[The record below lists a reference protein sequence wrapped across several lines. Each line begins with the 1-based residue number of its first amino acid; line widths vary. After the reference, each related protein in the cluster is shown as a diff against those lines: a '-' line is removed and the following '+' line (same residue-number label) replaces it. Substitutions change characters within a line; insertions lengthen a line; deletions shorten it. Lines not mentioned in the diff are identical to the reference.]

1 VDGGSSPSLSSGCP
15 VTNETTTLL
24 INAVPLLVAAALYL
38 ALSALLLRSLLG
50 ARRQPTTSGLA
61 LFLLFAVVGVTAV
74 VLGVAKLGDSE
85 PLASSSPWPAFAM
98 TLLVLVPAVLLLA
111 RRDRELLVDPAGR
124 VRAAEEAASERERE
138 VGAMSRLSSALS
150 RSLSAKEASENLFD
164 ELEHSLGVEAALLA
178 VVDDTERRATGFAA
192 RGADEDW
199 WKQIEIDLV
208 EDPGGIAAVARERA
222 AFAVYDVEAAPH
234 VSRALDTV
242 PAKSAA
248 FLPLVSE
255 DRLTGVLVMVVISE
269 RRYFSASE
277 LEFFQ
282 RLANETALALGRSRS
297 SEALEA
303 ALERERLV
311 AAISRQ
317 VRSEFDL
324 DDVLAVAVRE
334 TARALKVS
342 RCFIRLV
349 EPGGAMPIL
358 SEWTAPGHDP
368 VGGAA
373 ARLPASNLAA
383 RERRTV
389 AIADVESATELDD
402 PGLGGR
408 ETLLGLGTK
417 AVLATP
423 ILVFDDVIGVF
434 ALHRADAGRWTEG
447 EIALA
452 EAVAGEAGLAIHTA
466 RLLREE
472 GRRVDRQSALLKA
485 AQVVTSDL
493 RFTSVVQRLVE
504 EVAELL
510 GADAADCWILEPHRD
525 SLRCHAVFGLPEA
538 AVGRRIPAA
547 GTHEAAIEDGRPVLK
562 RNFRETEDP
571 PPSTYYA
578 EFEDVLVAP
587 ITWLGEVRGLL
598 GICSAEAG
606 RFGETDLELL
616 DAYAR
621 FASLAFHN
629 AESFE
634 ERERQAQIQ
643 QGFYRIAEALGSPLS
658 LDQTV
663 TALAQA
669 ATEALG
675 GTAAFV
681 LRAAGDKLVLVG
693 SYDVHDEIEAALR
706 DGIRDDEAP
715 LAAATREG
723 RLVTSSDLTE
733 DERFHSRWREILA
746 ANDACALLAASV
758 EGTSGEPGSVVVL
771 FGEERAFTD
780 DDLALARHLSR
791 AARGALE
798 RSELFE
804 TERRGR
810 RLSQRLA
817 AVGAR
822 VVTVLDPSVVL
833 EEIVREAPV
842 LLDADAATV
851 RLLDGEELVIR
862 AASGVE
868 GDTAH
873 GLVGTRADV
882 GTGLLGDAVQSRAAA
897 TLDDVD
903 ARPDLG
909 HGDPLLAGGMTGC
922 IAVPMIA
929 HGGGLHGVL
938 SVYTERPR
946 AWREEEAQALSALA
960 AVASAGLSN
969 AELYQRVAEEKERS
983 NAILLNIADGIVAVD
998 REEQVVL
1005 WNAMA
1010 ERITGVPAAEALGRR
1025 IADVLQRD
1033 LAGAARGR
1041 GREEPV
1047 TISRGGKDVFLS
1059 LTEAVMLDPGG
1070 AVGGRIFA
1078 FRDVSGE
1085 RVVDQMK
1092 SDFVATVSH
1101 ELRTPLTSIYGFA
1114 ETLLRSDVAFGDEE
1128 RATFLGYI
1136 ASESERLIGIVDDL
1150 LSVARLEA
1158 GTVGLDLAPVDVVE
1172 VLGAIGTR
1180 AQEHIDGFH
1189 RLEVDAPED
1198 GLYAEADGEKLAQI
1212 LLHLVDNAV
1221 KYSPEGGTI
1230 TLSGRRKTDAI
1241 EVRVSDE
1248 GIGIPIDD
1256 QNRIFAK
1263 FYRAGTAPLTGAH
1276 GTGLG
1281 LFLVRGLLAAMDGR
1295 IAVES
1300 VEGEG
1305 STFVFELPVSK
1316 SAPRGREAQVEPA
1329 GRS

>member
-1 VDGGSSPSLSSGCP
+1 M
-15 VTNETTTLL
+15 TNETTTLL
-24 INAVPLLVAAALYL
+24 INTVPLLVAAALYL
-38 ALSALLLRSLLG
+38 ALSALLFRSLLG
-50 ARRQPTTSGLA
+50 AGRRPTTSGFA
-61 LFLLFAVVGVTAV
+61 LWLLFTVAGVTTA

-85 PLASSSPWPAFAM
+85 PLASSSPWPAFTL
-98 TLLVLVPAVLLLA
+98 TLLALVPAILLLA
-111 RRDRELLVDPAGR
+111 RRDRKLLVDPAGR
-124 VRAAEEAASERERE
+124 VREAEEAASERERE
-138 VGAMSRLSSALS
+138 AGAMSRLSSALS
-150 RSLSAKEASENLFD
+150 RSLSARDASENLFD
-164 ELEHSLGVEAALLA
+164 ELEHSLGIEAALLA

-199 WKQIEIDLV
+199 WKGIEIDLV

-255 DRLTGVLVMVVISE
+255 GRLTGVLVVAVFSE
-269 RRYFSASE
+269 RRFFSAGE
-277 LEFFQ
+277 LELFQ

-311 AAISRQ
+311 AAISRK
-317 VRSEFDL
+317 VRSELDL

-342 RCFIRLV
+342 RCFIRLA
-349 EPGGAMPIL
+349 EPGGAMQIH

-368 VGGAA
+368 VGGSA

-389 AIADVESATELDD
+389 SIADVESASELDD
-402 PGLGGR
+402 PSLGGR
-408 ETLLGLGTK
+408 ETLVELGTK

-434 ALHRADAGRWTEG
+434 ALHRSEVGRWTEG
-447 EIALA
+447 EVALA
-452 EAVAGEAGLAIHTA
+452 ESVAGEAGLAIHTA

-472 GRRVDRQSALLKA
+472 GQRVDRQSALLKA

-493 RFTSVVQRLVE
+493 RFTSVVKRLVE

-525 SLRCHAVFGLPEA
+525 SLRCRAVFGLPEA
-538 AVGRRIPAA
+538 AVGRRIAAA
-547 GTHEAAIEDGRPVLK
+547 GTHEAAIESGKPVLK

-578 EFEDVLVAP
+578 EFEDVMVAP

-598 GICSAEAG
+598 GVCSAEAG
-606 RFGETDLELL
+606 SFGETDLELL

-634 ERERQAQIQ
+634 DRERQAQIQ

-658 LDQTV
+658 LDETV

-675 GTAAFV
+675 GIAAFV
-681 LRAAGDKLVLVG
+681 LRAVGDKLVLMG
-693 SYDVHDEIEAALR
+693 SYDVHDEVEAALR
-706 DGIRDDEAP
+706 DGIQDDEAP

-723 RLVTSSDLTE
+723 RLVTASSLTE
-733 DERFHSRWREILA
+733 DERFDSRWRELLT
-746 ANDACALLAASV
+746 ANNACALLAASV

-817 AVGAR
+817 AIGAR

-851 RLLDGEELVIR
+851 RLLAGEELVIR
-862 AASGVE
+862 AAFGVK

-873 GLVGTRADV
+873 DLVGTRAAV
-882 GTGLLGDAVQSRAAA
+882 GTGLLGDAVQSRSPA
-897 TLDDVD
+897 TLDDVG

-909 HGDPLLAGGMTGC
+909 QEDPLLARGMAGC

-998 REEQVVL
+998 REERVVL

-1025 IADVLQRD
+1025 IVEVIQRD
-1033 LAGAARGR
+1033 LAGAGR
-1041 GREEPV
+1041 GEGKEEPV

-1070 AVGGRIFA
+1070 DVGGRIFA

-1158 GTVGLDLAPVDVVE
+1158 GTLGLDLAPVDVAE
-1172 VLGAIGTR
+1172 VLESVGGR
-1180 AQEHIDGFH
+1180 AQGYIDGSH
-1189 RLEVDAPED
+1189 RLEIDAPES

-1212 LLHLVDNAV
+1212 LLHLVDNAI

-1230 TLSGRRKTDAI
+1230 SLAGRRKTDAI

-1256 QNRIFAK
+1256 QSRIFTK

-1316 SAPRGREAQVEPA
+1316 SALQGREAQVEPA

>member
-1 VDGGSSPSLSSGCP
+1 M
-15 VTNETTTLL
+15 TNETTTLL
-24 INAVPLLVAAALYL
+24 TNALPLLVAAVLYL
-38 ALSALLLRSLLG
+38 ALSALVLRSLLG
-50 ARRQPTTSGLA
+50 ARRRPTTPGLA
-61 LFLLFAVVGVTAV
+61 LWLLFVVIGGTTA

-85 PLASSSPWPAFAM
+85 PLASSSPWPAFAV
-98 TLLVLVPAVLLLA
+98 TLVAVVPAFLLLA
-111 RRDRELLVDPAGR
+111 RRDRGLLVDPAGR

-138 VGAMSRLSSALS
+138 AGAMSRLSSVLS
-150 RSLSAKEASENLFD
+150 RSLSARDASENLFD

-178 VVDDTERRATGFAA
+178 VVDDAERRAMGFAA

-199 WKQIEIDLV
+199 WQGIEIDLV
-208 EDPGGIAAVARERA
+208 EDSGGIAAVARERA

-248 FLPLVSE
+248 FVPLVSE
-255 DRLTGVLVMVVISE
+255 GRLTGVLVVAVFSE
-269 RRYFSASE
+269 RRFFSAGE
-277 LEFFQ
+277 LELFQ

-317 VRSEFDL
+317 VRSELDL

-349 EPGGAMPIL
+349 EHGGAMPVR
-358 SEWTAPGHDP
+358 SEWTAPGHDS

-373 ARLPASNLAA
+373 ERLPASNLAA

-389 AIADVESATELDD
+389 AIADVGSAPELDD
-402 PGLGGR
+402 PELGGR
-408 ETLLGLGTK
+408 ETLIGIGTK

-434 ALHRADAGRWTEG
+434 ALHRSEVGRWTQG
-447 EIALA
+447 EIVLA
-452 EAVAGEAGLAIHTA
+452 EAVAGEAGLAIHMA

-493 RFTSVVQRLVE
+493 RFTSVVRRLVE

-510 GADAADCWILEPHRD
+510 GADAADCWILESHRD
-525 SLRCHAVFGLPEA
+525 SLRCRAVFGLPEA
-538 AVGRRIPAA
+538 ALGRRIPAA
-547 GTHEAAIEDGRPVLK
+547 GTHKAALEDGKPVLK
-562 RNFRETEDP
+562 RNFRTTEDP
-571 PPSTYYA
+571 PPSTYYST
-578 EFEDVLVAP
+578 FEEVMVAP

-598 GICSAEAG
+598 GICSVEAG

-658 LDQTV
+658 LDETV

-675 GTAAFV
+675 GIAAFV
-681 LRAAGDKLVLVG
+681 LRAAGDRLVLAG
-693 SYDVHDEIEAALR
+693 SYDVHEEVEAALR
-706 DGIRDDEAP
+706 EGIQDDEAP

-723 RLVTSSDLTE
+723 RLVTSSGLTD
-733 DERFHSRWREILA
+733 DERFHSRWRELLA

-804 TERRGR
+804 TERSGR

-817 AVGAR
+817 AVGAH

-873 GLVGTRADV
+873 DLVGTRAGA

-897 TLDDVD
+897 ILDDVGV
-903 ARPDLG
+903 RPDLG
-909 HGDPLLAGGMTGC
+909 YGDPVLARGMTGC
-922 IAVPMIA
+922 LAVPMIA

-938 SVYTERPR
+938 SVYTAKPR

-998 REEQVVL
+998 REERVVL

-1010 ERITGVPAAEALGRR
+1010 ERITGVPAGEALGRR
-1025 IADVLQRD
+1025 IAEVLQRD
-1033 LAGAARGR
+1033 LAGAARGP
-1041 GREEPV
+1041 GREAPV
-1047 TISRGGKDVFLS
+1047 TITRGGKDVYLS

-1070 AVGGRIFA
+1070 TVGGRIFA

-1158 GTVGLDLAPVDVVE
+1158 GTLGLDLALVDVAE
-1172 VLGAIGTR
+1172 VLGSVGART
-1180 AQEHIDGFH
+1180 QEHIDGSH
-1189 RLEVDAPED
+1189 HLEIDAPE
-1198 GLYAEADGEKLAQI
+1198 GVLYAEADGEKLAQI
-1212 LLHLVDNAV
+1212 LLHLVDNAI
-1221 KYSPEGGTI
+1221 KYSPDGGTI
-1230 TLSGRRKTDAI
+1230 TLAGRRKTDAI

-1248 GIGIPIDD
+1248 GIGIPLDD
-1256 QNRIFAK
+1256 QTRIFTK
-1263 FYRAGTAPLTGAH
+1263 FYRAGTAPPTGAH

-1281 LFLVRGLLAAMDGR
+1281 LFLARGLLAAMNGR
-1295 IAVES
+1295 IVVES

-1305 STFVFELPVSK
+1305 STFIFELPVSK
-1316 SAPRGREAQVEPA
+1316 SAPKGREAQVEPA

>member
-1 VDGGSSPSLSSGCP
+1 

-38 ALSALLLRSLLG
+38 ALSALLFRSLLG
-50 ARRQPTTSGLA
+50 AGRRPTTSGFA
-61 LFLLFAVVGVTAV
+61 LWLLFTVAGVTTA

-85 PLASSSPWPAFAM
+85 PLASSSPWPAFAL
-98 TLLVLVPAVLLLA
+98 TLLALVPAILLLA
-111 RRDRELLVDPAGR
+111 RRDRKLLVDPAGR
-124 VRAAEEAASERERE
+124 VREAEEAASERERE
-138 VGAMSRLSSALS
+138 AGAMSRLSSALS
-150 RSLSAKEASENLFD
+150 RSLSAREASENLFD

-192 RGADEDW
+192 RGANEDW
-199 WKQIEIDLV
+199 WKGIEIDLV

-255 DRLTGVLVMVVISE
+255 GRLTGVLVVAVFSE
-269 RRYFSASE
+269 RRFFSAGE
-277 LEFFQ
+277 LELFQ

-311 AAISRQ
+311 AAISRR
-317 VRSEFDL
+317 VRSELDL

-342 RCFIRLV
+342 RCFIRLA
-349 EPGGAMPIL
+349 EPGGAMQIH

-389 AIADVESATELDD
+389 SIADVESAFELDD

-408 ETLLGLGTK
+408 ETLVGLGTK

-434 ALHRADAGRWTEG
+434 ALHRSEVGRWTEG
-447 EIALA
+447 EVALA
-452 EAVAGEAGLAIHTA
+452 ESVAGEAGLAIHTA

-472 GRRVDRQSALLKA
+472 GQRVDRQSALLKA

-493 RFTSVVQRLVE
+493 RFTSVVKRLVE

-525 SLRCHAVFGLPEA
+525 SLRCRAVFGLPEA
-538 AVGRRIPAA
+538 AAGRRLAAA
-547 GTHEAAIEDGRPVLK
+547 GTHEAAIEGGKPVLK

-571 PPSTYYA
+571 QPSTFYA
-578 EFEDVLVAP
+578 EFEDVMVAP

-598 GICSAEAG
+598 GVCSAEAG

-658 LDQTV
+658 LDETV

-675 GTAAFV
+675 GIAAFV
-681 LRAAGDKLVLVG
+681 LRAAGDKLVLMG
-693 SYDVHDEIEAALR
+693 SYDVHDEVEAALR
-706 DGIRDDEAP
+706 DGILDGEAP

-723 RLVTSSDLTE
+723 RLVTASALND
-733 DERFHSRWREILA
+733 DERFDARWRDLLT
-746 ANDACALLAASV
+746 ANGACALLAASV
-758 EGTSGEPGSVVVL
+758 EGTSGEPGTVVVL
-771 FGEERAFTD
+771 FRDERAFTD
-780 DDLALARHLSR
+780 DDLALARHVSR

-868 GDTAH
+868 ADIAH
-873 GLVGTRADV
+873 GLVGTRAAV
-882 GTGLLGDAVQSRAAA
+882 GTGLLGDAVQSRSSA
-897 TLDDVD
+897 TLDDVG

-909 HGDPLLAGGMTGC
+909 QGDPLLARGMAGC

-938 SVYTERPR
+938 SVYTGRPR

-998 REEQVVL
+998 RDERVVL

-1033 LAGAARGR
+1033 LSGAGD
-1041 GREEPV
+1041 GREEPI

-1070 AVGGRIFA
+1070 GVGGRIFA

-1128 RATFLGYI
+1128 RTTFLGYI

-1158 GTVGLDLAPVDVVE
+1158 GTLGLDLAPVDVAE
-1172 VLGAIGTR
+1172 VLGSVGAH
-1180 AQEHIDGFH
+1180 AQDHINGSH
-1189 RLEVDAPED
+1189 RLEIDAPES
-1198 GLYAEADGEKLAQI
+1198 GLYVEADEEKLAQI
-1212 LLHLVDNAV
+1212 LVHLVDNAV

-1230 TLSGRRKTDAI
+1230 TLAGRRKTDAI

-1256 QNRIFAK
+1256 QSRIFTK
-1263 FYRAGTAPLTGAH
+1263 FYRAGTAPVTGAH

-1316 SAPRGREAQVEPA
+1316 SAQRGREAQVEPA

>member
-1 VDGGSSPSLSSGCP
+1 MRCRFSLPRRCTS
-15 VTNETTTLL
+15 
-24 INAVPLLVAAALYL
+24 
-38 ALSALLLRSLLG
+38 ALSALLARALLR
-50 ARRQPTTSGLA
+50 ARRHPTVSGFA
-61 LFLLFAVVGVTAV
+61 LWLLFTIVGVVAA

-85 PLASSSPWPAFAM
+85 PLASSSPWPAFGL
-98 TLLVLVPAVLLLA
+98 TLLLSVPAVLLLA
-111 RRDRELLVDPAGR
+111 RRNRELLVDPAGR
-124 VRAAEEAASERERE
+124 VRAAEEVASERERD

-150 RSLSAKEASENLFD
+150 HSLSARDASENLFD
-164 ELEHSLGVEAALLA
+164 ELEHSLGVEAAMLA
-178 VVDDTERRATGFAA
+178 VVDDSERRATGFAA

-199 WKQIEIDLV
+199 WKGIEIDLV
-208 EDPGGIAAVARERA
+208 EDPGGIATVARERA

-248 FLPLVSE
+248 FMPLVSE
-255 DRLTGVLVMVVISE
+255 GRLTGVLVVAVFSE
-269 RRYFSASE
+269 RRFFSAGE
-277 LEFFQ
+277 LELFQ

-297 SEALEA
+297 SEALAA

-317 VRSEFDL
+317 VRSELDL

-334 TARALKVS
+334 TARALNVS

-349 EPGGAMPIL
+349 EPSGAMPIV

-368 VGGAA
+368 VGRAA
-373 ARLPASNLAA
+373 ARLAASNFAA

-389 AIADVESATELDD
+389 AIADVESAAELDD
-402 PGLGGR
+402 PELGGR
-408 ETLLGLGTK
+408 ETLVALGSK

-434 ALHRADAGRWTEG
+434 AVHRPDAGRWTEG
-447 EIALA
+447 EIGLA

-493 RFTSVVQRLVE
+493 RFTTVVQRLVE

-525 SLRCHAVFGLPEA
+525 SVRCRAVFGLPEA
-538 AVGRRIPAA
+538 AVDRRIPVA
-547 GTHEAAIEDGRPVLK
+547 GTHKAAIEDGKPVLT
-562 RNFRETEDP
+562 RNFREAEDP
-571 PPSTYYA
+571 PPSTYYS

-598 GICSAEAG
+598 GVCSRDAG
-606 RFGETDLELL
+606 RFGEPDLELL

-658 LDQTV
+658 FDETV

-675 GTAAFV
+675 GIAAFV
-681 LRAAGDKLVLVG
+681 LRAVGDRLVLVG
-693 SYDVHDEIEAALR
+693 SYDVHEEVQAALR
-706 DGIRDDEAP
+706 EGIQDDDAP

-723 RLVTSSDLTE
+723 RLVTSGSVSG
-733 DERFHSRWREILA
+733 DERFHSRWRDLLA

-758 EGTSGEPGSVVVL
+758 QGTSGEPGSVVVL
-771 FGEERAFTD
+771 FGEERTFTD
-780 DDLALARHLSR
+780 DDLALAKHLSR

-833 EEIVREAPV
+833 EEIVREAPI
-842 LLDADAATV
+842 LLAAEAATV

-862 AASGVE
+862 AASGIQ
-868 GDTAH
+868 GDSAH
-873 GLVGTRADV
+873 DLVGTRAVV
-882 GTGLLGDAVQSRAAA
+882 GTGLLADAVQSRAAV
-897 TLDDVD
+897 TLDDVGV
-903 ARPDLG
+903 RPDLG
-909 HGDPLLAGGMTGC
+909 DGDPLLARGMTAC

-938 SVYTERPR
+938 SVYTAGPR
-946 AWREEEAQALSALA
+946 GWREEEAQALSALA

-998 REEQVVL
+998 REEHVVL

-1033 LAGAARGR
+1033 LAGASRGH

-1047 TISRGGKDVFLS
+1047 TITRGGKDVFLS

-1070 AVGGRIFA
+1070 GVGGRIFA

-1114 ETLLRSDVAFGDEE
+1114 ETLLRSDVAFGEEE

-1136 ASESERLIGIVDDL
+1136 ATESERLIGIVDDL

-1158 GTVGLDLAPVDVVE
+1158 GTLGLDLAPVNVAE
-1172 VLGAIGTR
+1172 VLGSVKAR
-1180 AQEHIDGFH
+1180 AVEHIDGSH
-1189 RLEVDAPED
+1189 QLEIDAPES
-1198 GLYAEADGEKLAQI
+1198 GLYADADREKLAQI

-1230 TLSGRRKTDAI
+1230 TIAGRRKTDAI

-1248 GIGIPIDD
+1248 GIGIPVDD
-1256 QNRIFAK
+1256 QNRIFTK

>member
-1 VDGGSSPSLSSGCP
+1 

-24 INAVPLLVAAALYL
+24 INTVPLLVAAALYL
-38 ALSALLLRSLLG
+38 ALSALLFRSLLG
-50 ARRQPTTSGLA
+50 AGRRPTTSGFA
-61 LFLLFAVVGVTAV
+61 LWLLFTVAGVTTA

-85 PLASSSPWPAFAM
+85 PLASSSPWPAFAL
-98 TLLVLVPAVLLLA
+98 TLLALVPAILLLA
-111 RRDRELLVDPAGR
+111 RRERKLLVDPAGR
-124 VRAAEEAASERERE
+124 VREAEEAASERERE
-138 VGAMSRLSSALS
+138 AGAMSRLSSALS
-150 RSLSAKEASENLFD
+150 RSLSARDASENLFD
-164 ELEHSLGVEAALLA
+164 ELEHSLGIEAALLA

-199 WKQIEIDLV
+199 WKGIEIDLV

-255 DRLTGVLVMVVISE
+255 GRLTGVLVVAVFSE
-269 RRYFSASE
+269 RRFFSAGE
-277 LEFFQ
+277 LELFQ

-311 AAISRQ
+311 AAISRK
-317 VRSEFDL
+317 VRSELNL

-342 RCFIRLV
+342 RCFIRLA
-349 EPGGAMPIL
+349 EPGGAMQIH

-389 AIADVESATELDD
+389 SIADVESASELDD
-402 PGLGGR
+402 PSLGGR
-408 ETLLGLGTK
+408 EALVELGTK

-434 ALHRADAGRWTEG
+434 GLHRSEVGRWTEG
-447 EIALA
+447 EVALA
-452 EAVAGEAGLAIHTA
+452 ESVAGEAGLAIHTA

-472 GRRVDRQSALLKA
+472 GQRVDRQSALLKA

-493 RFTSVVQRLVE
+493 RFTSVVKRLVE

-525 SLRCHAVFGLPEA
+525 SLRCRAVFGLPEA
-538 AVGRRIPAA
+538 AVGRRVVAA
-547 GTHEAAIEDGRPVLK
+547 GTHEAAIEGGKPVLK

-578 EFEDVLVAP
+578 KFEDVMVAP

-598 GICSAEAG
+598 GVCSAEAG
-606 RFGETDLELL
+606 SFGETDLELL

-634 ERERQAQIQ
+634 DRERQAQIQ

-658 LDQTV
+658 LDETV

-675 GTAAFV
+675 GIAAFV
-681 LRAAGDKLVLVG
+681 LRSAGDKLVLMG
-693 SYDVHDEIEAALR
+693 SYDVHDEVEASLR
-706 DGIRDDEAP
+706 DGIQDDEAP

-723 RLVTSSDLTE
+723 RLVTASSLTE
-733 DERFHSRWREILA
+733 DERFDGRWRELLA
-746 ANDACALLAASV
+746 ANNACALLAASV

-817 AVGAR
+817 AIGAR

-873 GLVGTRADV
+873 DLVGTRAAV
-882 GTGLLGDAVQSRAAA
+882 GTGLLGDAVQSRSPA
-897 TLDDVD
+897 TLDDVG
-903 ARPDLG
+903 AKPDLG
-909 HGDPLLAGGMTGC
+909 QDDPLLARGMAGC

-946 AWREEEAQALSALA
+946 AWREEEAQGLSALA

-998 REEQVVL
+998 REERVVL

-1025 IADVLQRD
+1025 IAEVLQRD
-1033 LAGAARGR
+1033 LAGAGRGQGQ

-1059 LTEAVMLDPGG
+1059 LTEAVMLDPSG

-1158 GTVGLDLAPVDVVE
+1158 GTLGLDLASVDVAE
-1172 VLGAIGTR
+1172 VLGSVGGR
-1180 AQEHIDGFH
+1180 AQDHINGSY
-1189 RLEVDAPED
+1189 RLEIDAPES
-1198 GLYAEADGEKLAQI
+1198 GLYAEADREKLAQI

-1230 TLSGRRKTDAI
+1230 TLAGRRKTDAI

-1256 QNRIFAK
+1256 QSRIFTK

-1281 LFLVRGLLAAMDGR
+1281 LFLVRGLLAAMNGR

-1316 SAPRGREAQVEPA
+1316 SALQGREAQVEPA

>member
-1 VDGGSSPSLSSGCP
+1 

-24 INAVPLLVAAALYL
+24 TNAVPLLVAAVLYL
-38 ALSALLLRSLLG
+38 ALSALLLRSVLG
-50 ARRQPTTSGLA
+50 ARRRPPTSGLA
-61 LFLLFAVVGVTAV
+61 LWLLFAVIGLTTAV
-74 VLGVAKLGDSE
+74 LGGAKLGDSE
-85 PLASSSPWPAFAM
+85 PLASSSPWPAFAL
-98 TLLVLVPAVLLLA
+98 TLLILMPAFLLLA

-124 VRAAEEAASERERE
+124 LRAAEEAASERERE

-150 RSLSAKEASENLFD
+150 RSLSARDASENLFD
-164 ELEHSLGVEAALLA
+164 ELEHALGVEAALLA
-178 VVDDTERRATGFAA
+178 VVDDAERRATGFAA

-199 WKQIEIDLV
+199 WKEVEIDLV
-208 EDPGGIAAVARERA
+208 EDPGGIATVARERA

-234 VSRALDTV
+234 LSRALDTV

-248 FLPLVSE
+248 FLPLISE
-255 DRLTGVLVMVVISE
+255 GRLTGVLVVAVLSE
-269 RRYFSASE
+269 RRFFAAGE
-277 LEFFQ
+277 LELFQ

-317 VRSEFDL
+317 VRSELDL
-324 DDVLAVAVRE
+324 DDVLTVAVRE
-334 TARALKVS
+334 TARALGVS

-349 EPGGAMPIL
+349 EPGGAMPIH

-383 RERRTV
+383 RLRRTV
-389 AIADVESATELDD
+389 AIADVESSSELDNPD
-402 PGLGGR
+402 LGGR
-408 ETLLGLGTK
+408 ETLVGLGTK

-434 ALHRADAGRWTEG
+434 ALHRSEVGRWTEG

-493 RFTSVVQRLVE
+493 RFTSVLQRLVE

-525 SLRCHAVFGLPEA
+525 SLRCRAVFGLPEA
-538 AVGRRIPAA
+538 AVGRRLPAA
-547 GTHEAAIEDGRPVLK
+547 GTHKAALEGGKPVLT
-562 RNFRETEDP
+562 RNFRETEEP
-571 PPSTYYA
+571 PPSAYYS
-578 EFEDVLVAP
+578 EFEDVMVAP

-598 GICSAEAG
+598 GICSVEAG
-606 RFGETDLELL
+606 RFGEADLELL

-658 LDQTV
+658 LDETV

-675 GTAAFV
+675 GIAAFV
-681 LRAAGDKLVLVG
+681 LRAAGDKLLLVG
-693 SYDVHDEIEAALR
+693 SYDVRAEVEAALR
-706 DGIRDDEAP
+706 DGIQYDEAP
-715 LAAATREG
+715 LSAATREG
-723 RLVTSSDLTE
+723 RLVTSSSLSE
-733 DERFHSRWREILA
+733 DERFHGRWRELLN

-758 EGTSGEPGSVVVL
+758 EVTSGEPGSVVVL
-771 FGEERAFTD
+771 FREERAFTD

-817 AVGAR
+817 AIGAR

-868 GDTAH
+868 GDSAH
-873 GLVGTRADV
+873 DLVGTRADV
-882 GTGLLGDAVQSRAAA
+882 GTGLLGDAVQSRAPA

-903 ARPDLG
+903 VRPDLG
-909 HGDPLLAGGMTGC
+909 HGDPLLLRGMTGC

-938 SVYTERPR
+938 SVYSERPR

-998 REEQVVL
+998 REEHVVL

-1033 LAGAARGR
+1033 LAGAARGH

-1070 AVGGRIFA
+1070 GVGGRIFA

-1128 RATFLGYI
+1128 RVTFLGYI

-1158 GTVGLDLAPVDVVE
+1158 GTLGLDLAPVDVAE
-1172 VLGAIGTR
+1172 VLGSVGAR
-1180 AQEHIDGFH
+1180 AQEHIDGSH
-1189 RLEVDAPED
+1189 RLEVDAPD
-1198 GLYAEADGEKLAQI
+1198 SGLYAEADGEKLAQI

-1230 TLSGRRKTDAI
+1230 TLAGRRKTDAI

-1256 QNRIFAK
+1256 QSRIFTK

-1316 SAPRGREAQVEPA
+1316 SAGQGREAQVEQA
-1329 GRS
+1329 GHS